1 MERPNGSVMSDARV
15 DKVRRET
22 IRVLTHSILDLLYI
36 NIKQNRAVNG
46 GFVALNRIRSFS
58 RPRRKFLRKIN
69 SILKWG
75 YFVYDFI
82 LTNKK
87 APTYSESVDQKS
99 LPLGNNDRMS
109 LNFVQRIYYTY
120 YTQLVTHK
128 VKKYIN
134 KKKTG

>member
-1 MERPNGSVMSDARV
+1 MTIRIILGERNKRSEWSKARV

-22 IRVLTHSILDLLYI
+22 IRVLIHSILDLLYI
-36 NIKQNRAVNG
+36 IIKQNRALKG

-58 RPRRKFLRKIN
+58 RPRRKFLKKIN

-87 APTYSESVDQKS
+87 APPYRRSV
-99 LPLGNNDRMS
+99 NN
-109 LNFVQRIYYTY
+109 
-120 YTQLVTHK
+120 
-128 VKKYIN
+128 
-134 KKKTG
+134 